1 MVCHHLAKFG
11 GHRYCS
17 SRDMFLVCDVTLQN
31 QMIEAI
37 NDFMVRSSSRYV
49 IILPKFGD
57 HRQFG
62 RGDIRL
68 LLYHVISKD
77 HVIEG

>member
-17 SRDMFLVCDVTLQN
+17 SRYMFLICDVTLQN

-49 IILPKFGD
+49 IILPSLVTIDNLVVEIQDFY
-57 HRQFG
+57 F
-62 RGDIRL
+62 IT
-68 LLYHVISKD
+68 
-77 HVIEG
+77 

>member
-17 SRDMFLVCDVTLQN
+17 SRDMFLICDVTLQN

-49 IILPKFGD
+49 IILPSLVTIDNLVVEIQDFY
-57 HRQFG
+57 F
-62 RGDIRL
+62 IT
-68 LLYHVISKD
+68 
-77 HVIEG
+77 

>member
-11 GHRYCS
+11 GHRYCR

-49 IILPKFGD
+49 IILPSLVTID
-57 HRQFG
+57 NLVEE
-62 RGDIRL
+62 I
-68 LLYHVISKD
+68 
-77 HVIEG
+77 